1 MKVLLRSDVRGVGR
15 RGDIVEVKSG
25 YARNF
30 LLPSGAAMKA
40 SSNTES
46 QASSMRKSETLATP
60 RVEKRPKRSVR
71 SSKHRVSASPL
82 GASANG
88 RLFGSVSEADVVNAL
103 RTATGIS
110 HRSSR
115 HSHDRAPERSWCSD
129 RDRRA
134 VRRRR
139 RHYQGRDHRQV
150 VHEFLKYT
158 HAETFV
164 SACAA

>member
-46 QASSMRKSETLATP
+46 QASSMRSPETLATP

-71 SSKHRVSASPL
+71 SSKHRVSASR
-82 GASANG
+82 S
-88 RLFGSVSEADVVNAL
+88 RQRE
-103 RTATGIS
+103 
-110 HRSSR
+110 RSSVR
-115 HSHDRAPERSWCSD
+115 LGERS
-129 RDRRA
+129 
-134 VRRRR
+134 
-139 RHYQGRDHRQV
+139 
-150 VHEFLKYT
+150 
-158 HAETFV
+158 
-164 SACAA
+164 